1 MVYFVDTLVCESAES
16 WFLEA
21 SFVWNL
27 LIWRLWMQ
35 PKKCDSGF
43 QFCPMSLN
51 IGWDQWLIQL
61 HYRSES
67 KVSAPWWRLA
77 SATHL
82 GRRHDRYSGSWAAW
96 AQQSLVFIFWCLEI
110 SVLKWRFPQMGIS
123 QIIHFN
129 RIFHYK
135 PCILGYHHFRKPS
148 DIQNTFLDVWMIDF

>member
-27 LIWRLWMQ
+27 LIWRLWMH

-61 HYRSES
+61 HCLQTSNTKTDSDYRSKS

-96 AQQSLVFIFWCLEI
+96 APKAERGLATSGHWGMQLGGNSLQWTNTG
-110 SVLKWRFPQMGIS
+110 WWD
-123 QIIHFN
+123 
-129 RIFHYK
+129 
-135 PCILGYHHFRKPS
+135 GYMMVIWWLFD
-148 DIQNTFLDVWMIDF
+148 DIQL